1 MVVSLC
7 GFDKQAVLWGCGG
20 GGVDLINRLWLWRCG
35 YGDLIN
41 RL

>member
-7 GFDKQAVLWGCGG
+7 GLDKQAVLWDCGC
-20 GGVDLINRLWLWRCG
+20 VDLINRLWLWRCG
-35 YGDLIN
+35 YVDLID